1 MKLKYLDFLKQVKG
15 KNYIT
20 HNKQYNKRHYSSS
33 YINNKKNK
41 TSNYVSYPMP
51 TQNERN
57 HRYNFEVLM
66 KIIKNRADEYNLI
79 KIKEAQNKILLHLP
93 NFTINEVIS
102 TLILSFKYN
111 LLNSKLLHEIT
122 EHLFHNS
129 SFLNTNHLYILV
141 LIAKKI
147 QPPNFDFSQKKHVEE
162 VKKAKDISYRSNDV
176 ETHEEFVNGINE
188 NIRWQKKFY
197 NEIKENIF
205 LNPTKMEDNDYDHLD
220 CPPNEGTSDDY
231 IIKKTNETQK
241 AEDIEIYKN
250 ETNYNILG
258 DIESISFD
266 TEESQIQMCRV
277 YEDTLSDNVKNI
289 YLKIREILHNNYN
302 NIYLNIKNNMHNNL
316 LLLNYLYEEGIISK
330 SDFIKIVYNINTEL
344 STNTNDNIWY
354 DDACN
359 DKYQDHC
366 EDIDKT
372 YSEHIL
378 IEYIKEQTEKASTC
392 DLYIQ
397 IHLNLLKDML
407 KKNHFINKIFLLE
420 KLENNI
426 TIKEEEYIYKNMYT
440 NIFSSFFFN
449 LKNLQNDINWLK
461 LFYLNI
467 IAYEIFKIFTGNNVP
482 NDIQVNF
489 SFLKNIKCAD
499 ILQEGKHKD
508 INYEFLAVIYYLKKN
523 NLLNYTVNIFEHNL
537 YDIKYIYGK
546 YSQFLNLLNNFN
558 LFDILMSDDSCKE
571 AKTPYI
577 HNITHSSIN
586 TDKIM
591 RGLESIHNISKKNQA
606 QKNNDVLINDFF
618 SFFMVEFTFNIISN
632 LNKINL
638 CEQIFILK
646 YIQLLNF
653 KNEYLSDLISEN
665 LYNFFIRKQYNSDI
679 NYLFYFLEY
688 MHILLIYSP
697 HVFFNIIN
705 NIYLPAFQN
714 LLNADLNKYIFIKNA
729 KSIYN
734 HLNTIISQNEIEL
747 QKLKKPNGASI
758 YEKNYSNSYNKKTIK
773 EFQNILYDFLF
784 L

>member
-1 MKLKYLDFLKQVKG
+1 MKLKHLDFFKLVKG

-20 HNKQYNKRHYSSS
+20 HNKQYSKRHYSSS
-33 YINNKKNK
+33 YINDKKNK
-41 TSNYVSYPMP
+41 TSNYISYSMP

-129 SFLNTNHLYILV
+129 CFLNSKHLYILV

-147 QPPNFDFSQKKHVEE
+147 QPPNFDFSQKKHVKQVEKIE
-162 VKKAKDISYRSNDV
+162 DISYRSNGVD
-176 ETHEEFVNGINE
+176 THEELANGINE

-205 LNPTKMEDNDYDHLD
+205 LNPIKREDNGYDHFV
-220 CPPNEGTSDDY
+220 CPSNDDITNDH

-241 AEDIEIYKN
+241 NEDIEIYKN

-258 DIESISFD
+258 NIESISFD
-266 TEESQIQMCRV
+266 TEESQIQMCRI
-277 YEDTLSDNVKNI
+277 YEDNLSEDVKNI

-302 NIYLNIKNNMHNNL
+302 NIYLNMKNNMHNNL

-330 SDFIKIVYNINTEL
+330 NDFIKIVYNINTEL
-344 STNTNDNIWY
+344 STFINDDIWLG
-354 DDACN
+354 DACN
-359 DKYQDHC
+359 DKYQDYL

-378 IEYIKEQTEKASTC
+378 IEYIKEQTEKTSAC
-392 DLYIQ
+392 DLYMQ

-407 KKNHFINKIFLLE
+407 KKNDFINNTFLLE
-420 KLENNI
+420 RLENNI
-426 TIKEEEYIYKNMYT
+426 MIKEEEYIYKNMYT
-440 NIFSSFFFN
+440 HIFSSFFFN
-449 LKNLQNDINWLK
+449 LKNLQNNINWLK

-482 NDIQVNF
+482 NNIQINF
-489 SFLKNIKCAD
+489 SLLKNIKCTD
-499 ILQEGKHKD
+499 ILQEGKYKD
-508 INYEFLAVIYYLKKN
+508 INYEFLTVIYYLKKN
-523 NLLNYTVNIFEHNL
+523 HLLNYTINIFEHNL
-537 YDIKYIYGK
+537 YDIKYIYEK
-546 YSQFLNLLNNFN
+546 YLQFLNLLNSFN

-571 AKTPYI
+571 VKTPYI
-577 HNITHSSIN
+577 HHITQSFIN
-586 TDKIM
+586 TDKTLQ
-591 RGLESIHNISKKNQA
+591 GSENIHNISKKDQV
-606 QKNNDVLINDFF
+606 QKNNDILTNDFF
-618 SFFMVEFTFNIISN
+618 SFFMVEFTFNITSN

-653 KNEYLSDLISEN
+653 KNEYLSDLINEN
-665 LYNFFIRKQYNSDI
+665 LYKFFIRKQYNSDI
-679 NYLFYFLEY
+679 IYLFYFLEY
-688 MHILLIYSP
+688 IHILLIYSLP
-697 HVFFNIIN
+697 VFFNIIN
-705 NIYLPAFQN
+705 NMYLPTFQN
-714 LLNADLNKYIFIKNA
+714 LLNAALNKYIFIKNA

-734 HLNTIISQNEIEL
+734 HLNTVISQNEIEL
-747 QKLKKPNGASI
+747 QKLKKSNETSI
-758 YEKNYSNSYNKKTIK
+758 YKKNYSIPYNKKATK